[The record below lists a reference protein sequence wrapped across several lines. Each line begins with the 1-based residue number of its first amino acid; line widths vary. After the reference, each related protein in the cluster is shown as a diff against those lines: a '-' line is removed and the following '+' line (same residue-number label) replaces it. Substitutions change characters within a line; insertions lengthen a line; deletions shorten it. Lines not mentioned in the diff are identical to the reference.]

1 MNKRVFHTD
10 QEWLG
15 LIQECR
21 SSGLSDKAW
30 CEANNIASAPVFLWL
45 STAFW
50 YNKGIENVYHYLTYL
65 LEKFPTSETSDDEL
79 EQALGISGVLSEA
92 CSWACKKD
100 TANGVHGSQ
109 IDLVIVRKDQVI
121 DLCEMKFSGKEYTI
135 TAKAEEGIRR
145 KASEFLSCTGTRYA
159 IHTILV
165 TPYGIAAGSYAGSI
179 QNVITTDDFFA

>member
-1 MNKRVFHTD
+1 MPLPDTN
-10 QEWLG
+10 
-15 LIQECR
+15 LI
-21 SSGLSDKAW
+21 
-30 CEANNIASAPVFLWL
+30 SAIPFCQFYFQNGINFTIPVFLWL

-109 IDLVIVRKDQVI
+109 IDLVIVRKDRVI

-135 TAKAEEGIRR
+135 TAKAEEDSLCDSYDIGHAIWHSSRILCR
-145 KASEFLSCTGTRYA
+145 EYSECDNNG
-159 IHTILV
+159 
-165 TPYGIAAGSYAGSI
+165 
-179 QNVITTDDFFA
+179 

>member
-50 YNKGIENVYHYLTYL
+50 YNKGIENVYHYLAMKRL
-65 LEKFPTSETSDDEL
+65 RFQVPCKRR
-79 EQALGISGVLSEA
+79 LGMNYRL
-92 CSWACKKD
+92 
-100 TANGVHGSQ
+100 
-109 IDLVIVRKDQVI
+109 
-121 DLCEMKFSGKEYTI
+121 Y
-135 TAKAEEGIRR
+135 
-145 KASEFLSCTGTRYA
+145 
-159 IHTILV
+159 
-165 TPYGIAAGSYAGSI
+165 
-179 QNVITTDDFFA
+179 